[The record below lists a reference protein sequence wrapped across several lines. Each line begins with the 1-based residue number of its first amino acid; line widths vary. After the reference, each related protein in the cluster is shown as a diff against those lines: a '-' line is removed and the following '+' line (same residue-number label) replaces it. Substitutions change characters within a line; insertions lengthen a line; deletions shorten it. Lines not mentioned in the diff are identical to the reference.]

1 MCQIYNAPRDQMVTL
16 ANNTP
21 ELLHL
26 HSVHHLHYQTNKLG
40 LCCSSKKKTRV
51 VIKLLK
57 LSVKT

>member
-40 LCCSSKKKTRV
+40 LCCSSKKKN
-51 VIKLLK
+51 
-57 LSVKT
+57 